1 MKKLAKLFI
10 SMFIISAFTFG
21 GGYVIVSLM
30 KDTFVDKYHWL
41 EEKEMLDLISIAQ
54 CSPGAIAV
62 NGAIVVGYRLA
73 GIPGIIVSVIATI
86 TPPILILSIIS
97 ILYTNFIS
105 NPWISLALQGMQI
118 GVIALLVSVCID
130 FIRPY
135 VQSKNTKAIC
145 IILTSFVLVH
155 FFQINVFYLI
165 LAGLILG
172 VVSTRR
178 SAS

>member
-1 MKKLAKLFI
+1 
-10 SMFIISAFTFG
+10 MFIISAFTFG

-41 EEKEMLDLISIAQ
+41 EEKEMLDLIAIAQ

-73 GIPGIIVSVIATI
+73 GVLGIIVSVIATI
-86 TPPILILSIIS
+86 LPPIMILSIIS
-97 ILYTNFIS
+97 ILYTYFIS
-105 NPWISLALQGMQI
+105 IRWISLVLQGMKI

-135 VQSKNTKAIC
+135 IQSRNIKALC
-145 IILTSFVLVH
+145 IILISFILIH
-155 FFQINVFYLI
+155 FFQVNVFYLI
-165 LAGLILG
+165 FAGLIFAI
-172 VVSTRR
+172 VSTRR
-178 SAS
+178 SSL

>member
-1 MKKLAKLFI
+1 
-10 SMFIISAFTFG
+10 MFIISAFTFG

-41 EEKEMLDLISIAQ
+41 EEKEMLDLIVIAQ

-73 GIPGIIVSVIATI
+73 GVLGIIVSVIATI
-86 TPPILILSIIS
+86 LPPIMILSIIS
-97 ILYTNFIS
+97 ILYTYFIS
-105 NPWISLALQGMQI
+105 IRWISLVLQGMKI

-135 VQSKNTKAIC
+135 IQSRNIKALC
-145 IILTSFVLVH
+145 IILISFILIH
-155 FFQINVFYLI
+155 FFQVNVFYLI
-165 LAGLILG
+165 FAGLIFAI
-172 VVSTRR
+172 VSTRR
-178 SAS
+178 SSL

>member
-1 MKKLAKLFI
+1 
-10 SMFIISAFTFG
+10 MFIISAFTFG

-30 KDTFVDKYHWL
+30 KDRFVDTYHWL

-86 TPPILILSIIS
+86 LPPILILSIIS

-105 NPWISLALQGMQI
+105 NPWIALALQGMQI

-135 VQSKNTKAIC
+135 VQSKNVKAIC
-145 IILTSFVLVH
+145 LILISFILVH
-155 FFQINVFYLI
+155 FCKVNVFYLI
-165 LAGLILG
+165 LAGLIYG
-172 VVSTRR
+172 IVSTRR
-178 SAS
+178 STS